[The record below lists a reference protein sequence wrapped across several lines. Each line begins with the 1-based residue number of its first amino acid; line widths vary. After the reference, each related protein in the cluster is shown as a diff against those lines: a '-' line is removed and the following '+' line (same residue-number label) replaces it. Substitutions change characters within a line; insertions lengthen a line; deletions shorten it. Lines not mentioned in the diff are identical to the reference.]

1 MAAEVL
7 LGTKSV
13 QDIEI
18 ETLTP
23 TDVYSEELCNQ
34 LGITV
39 PEK

>member
-23 TDVYSEELCNQ
+23 TVVYNEELCNQ

>member
-13 QDIEI
+13 ADIDVK
-18 ETLTP
+18 TLTP
-23 TDVYSEELCNQ
+23 SVVYNEELCAA

-39 PEK
+39 PEN